1 MRYMLDYAQQV
12 ETEELPSLRAQLDSL
27 ERTPQVDDKTSIESK
42 AIPRLRKTISEWEA
56 IVSDIRAGRP
66 L

>member
-1 MRYMLDYAQQV
+1 MRYMLDYALQV
-12 ETEELPSLRAQLDSL
+12 ETEELPSLRAQLHSL
-27 ERTPQVDDKTSIESK
+27 ERTPQVVDKTSIAPK
-42 AIPRLRKTISEWEA
+42 AIPRLGNAISEWEA